1 MILSMIAV
9 VIVTRSV
16 LYDRS
21 NPDGSETKR
30 LDIVELVNDTLEVTS
45 PARVLGTLLC
55 FLVVLAE
62 HIVTWITIVETSG
75 HHEIDTFISEIC
87 TINREVIS
95 RHRIRRGKKQQH
107 RCKELLLKLSHKKNI
122 KLRYL
127 VKNYLF
133 AKLIRKRWN
142 CKQTSLYSLFFICK
156 RLHLQVKKT
165 HTNDCTQKYASF
177 LPKTCVF
184 KREK

>member
-1 MILSMIAV
+1 MIAV
-9 VIVTRSV
+9 VVITGCV

-55 FLVVLAE
+55 FLVVPAE